1 MFVSMNLQVT
11 SKNINNDMLEYDVYD
26 SNHNYYIT
34 ERFELCVLSQIK
46 YISNHVDPL
55 HVINHVVMH
64 LLQIQETEEQLFIVQ
79 NVNIE
84 DKTWDK
90 LNNKR
95 INLHTYLK
103 GQNTMNNLNQI
114 TGKANELLSLIDNQL
129 KQTFSTLKLENE

>member
-11 SKNINNDMLEYDVYD
+11 TRDVHTNMLEYDVYH
-26 SNHNYYIT
+26 SKHNYYMT
-34 ERFELCVLSQIK
+34 ERFELCTLEQRK

-55 HVINHVVMH
+55 HVINHVAMH
-64 LLQIQETEEQLFIVQ
+64 LLEIQETEEQLFIVQ

-95 INLHTYLK
+95 
-103 GQNTMNNLNQI
+103 
-114 TGKANELLSLIDNQL
+114 LSLYKSL
-129 KQTFSTLKLENE
+129 